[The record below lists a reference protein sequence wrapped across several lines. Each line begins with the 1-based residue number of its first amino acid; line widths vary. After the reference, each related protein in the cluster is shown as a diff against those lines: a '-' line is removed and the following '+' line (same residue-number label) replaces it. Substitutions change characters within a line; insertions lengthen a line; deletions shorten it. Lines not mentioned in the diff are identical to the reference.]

1 MELIFGKILS
11 IFLIIGIGFVANKA
25 DIMPMAA
32 NKYLVSLLIR
42 VTCPCMIIASITS
55 NDLRED
61 TLSLSLQTLA
71 GAVVFFT
78 VSALVGW
85 VLSAKIVKIDPAENV
100 GVYTFAFGSINSG
113 FIGFPITLAIFGSG
127 ILYLM
132 VIHNVVLSLYL
143 YTFGIMLVNIGA
155 SGGHPD
161 FKGFLKSFTNINAI
175 AAAVSIAMLF
185 AGLKLP
191 AVIFDCVDMIGDAT
205 TPLSMLIV
213 GMQLGECNFGEVLK
227 NRKLLGISFLKM
239 LLLPVLTFLMVNWLP
254 FDVSVK
260 ACLIF
265 AASFPVAVAVVPIAS
280 EQNRDSLVTAEMV
293 AITTLISLAVIPAV
307 ATFLLEYYG
316 LS

>member
-1 MELIFGKILS
+1 MDLVFGKILS

-32 NKYLVSLLIR
+32 NKYLVGLLIR

-85 VLSAKIVKIDPAENV
+85 VLSAKIVKVDPAENV

-175 AAAVSIAMLF
+175 AAVVSIAMLF

-191 AVIFDCVDMIGDAT
+191 SVVFDCVDMIGDAT

-213 GMQLGECNFGEVLK
+213 GMQLGECDFGEVLK